1 MRTWNAIVLLTLL
14 ANQAGALCN
23 LPRPRVVC
31 AEYFQSKAVVVARLA
46 GTSLVKDSYGDVV
59 GTYYSMTVEQSLR
72 GQVSRLFRIYEGNDS
87 GRAPFDWKTGNSYL
101 LFLREE
107 NPNGGWMIDGCGN
120 SGPSESTKSALQQI
134 EAIDPAANQAL
145 IQGVVWDFATPGPVA
160 GVKIE
165 ARGPD
170 GTNTAE
176 TKDDGRFVIRV
187 VPGRYQVWAFSPGK
201 TFVAKDISYE
211 HPDNVVLES
220 GSCAQIQFV
229 EATKK

>member
-46 GTSLVKDSYGDVV
+46 GVSLVKDSYGDLV

-72 GQVSRLFRIYEGNDS
+72 GRVSRLFRIYEGNDS
-87 GRAPFDWKTGNSYL
+87 GRATFDWKTGNSYL

-107 NPNGGWMIDGCGN
+107 NPNGSWVIDGCGN
-120 SGPSESTKSALQQI
+120 SGPSELAKTALQRI

-145 IQGVVWDFATPGPVA
+145 IQGVVWDFASPGPVA

-165 ARGPD
+165 ARGPG
-170 GTNTAE
+170 GTNAAE
-176 TKDDGRFVIRV
+176 TTDDGRFEIRV
-187 VPGRYQVWAFSPGK
+187 VPGKYKVWAVSPGK
-201 TFVAKDISYE
+201 TFVAEDISYE

-229 EATKK
+229 EATK

>member
-1 MRTWNAIVLLTLL
+1 MRTWNAIVLLLLL

-46 GTSLVKDSYGDVV
+46 GVSQVKDSYGDLA

-72 GQVSRLFRIYEGNDS
+72 GQVSRLFRIYEANDS
-87 GRAPFDWKTGNSYL
+87 GRATFAWKTGNSYL
-101 LFLREE
+101 LFLRAE
-107 NPNGGWMIDGCGN
+107 NPNGSWLIDGCGN
-120 SGPSESTKSALQQI
+120 SGPSELTKTVLQQI
-134 EAIDPAANQAL
+134 KAIDPAANRAL
-145 IQGVVWDFATPGPVA
+145 IQGIVWDFAIPGPVA

-165 ARGPD
+165 ARGTVE
-170 GTNTAE
+170 TNTAE
-176 TKDDGRFVIRV
+176 TQGDGRFEIHV
-187 VPGRYQVWAFSPGK
+187 VPGSYKVRAISPGK
-201 TFVAKDISYE
+201 TFVPEDISYE
-211 HPDNVVLES
+211 HPDNVILES